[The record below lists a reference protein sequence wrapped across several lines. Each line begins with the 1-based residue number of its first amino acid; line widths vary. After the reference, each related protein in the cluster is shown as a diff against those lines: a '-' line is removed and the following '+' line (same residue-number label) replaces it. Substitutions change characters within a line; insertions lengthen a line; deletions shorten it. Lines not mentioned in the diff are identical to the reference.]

1 MTQTSDAIRIEG
13 ARKVWPAQIGGQPAR
28 ETVTD
33 VSFTVG
39 SGEIHGLLG
48 PNGAGKTTTLK
59 MLLGLFTATD
69 GTFEVLGRDSRKPQ
83 GRVDVGFL
91 SEQPYFNPQL
101 TAYQALALYG
111 RLVGVL
117 EKRLRPDADR
127 LLEEVGLE
135 GQGPTVLGRY
145 SRGMLQRLGI
155 AQAMLGSP
163 KVLVFDE
170 PAGGLDP
177 VGQRDVRELMLKR
190 RDEGATVLLSSH
202 QLSEV
207 EAVCSRVTI
216 LHKGRVAAQGRIEDL
231 LRVKGRTSVRV
242 RGLADGL
249 PADVAALTDD
259 VAVSSTGQW
268 VFSVPEASARRVVD
282 ALDDAGATLESLQP
296 KRDSL
301 EDYFARLLAEGGDT
315 R

>member
-1 MTQTSDAIRIEG
+1 MTQTSDAILIDG
-13 ARKVWPAQIGGQPAR
+13 ARKVWPAQIGLPAR

-33 VSFTVG
+33 VSFAVG
-39 SGEIHGLLG
+39 AGEIHGLLG

-59 MLLGLFTATD
+59 MLLGLFTSTA
-69 GTFEVLGRDSRKPQ
+69 GTFQVLGRDSRKPD
-83 GRVDVGFL
+83 GRADVGFL

-111 RLVGVL
+111 RLVGVP
-117 EKRLRPDADR
+117 EKQLRPDADR

-216 LHKGRVAAQGRIEDL
+216 LHRGRVAAKGRIEDL

-249 PADVAALTDD
+249 PAEVASLTDD

-268 VFSVPEASARRVVD
+268 VFSIPEDSARRVVD

-301 EDYFARLLAEGGDT
+301 EDYFARLLAEGGDVE
-315 R
+315 

>member
-1 MTQTSDAIRIEG
+1 MTQTSEAIRVDG
-13 ARKVWPAQIGGQPAR
+13 ARKVWPAQIGRPAR

-33 VSFTVG
+33 VSFSVG
-39 SGEIHGLLG
+39 AGEIHGLLG

-59 MLLGLFTATD
+59 MLLGLFTATS
-69 GTFEVLGRDSRKPQ
+69 GTFQVLGRDSRKPE
-83 GRVDVGFL
+83 GRGDVGFL

-111 RLVGVL
+111 RLVGVPERELRL
-117 EKRLRPDADR
+117 EADR
-127 LLEEVGLE
+127 LLAEVGLE
-135 GQGPTVLGRY
+135 GEGPTVLGRY

-155 AQAMLGSP
+155 AQAMLASP
-163 KVLVFDE
+163 EVLVLDE

-216 LHKGRVAAQGRIEDL
+216 LHRGRVAAKGRIEDL

-242 RGLADGL
+242 RGLSDGL
-249 PADVAALTDD
+249 PAEVAAITDD
-259 VAVSSTGQW
+259 VAVMSSGQW
-268 VFSVPEASARRVVD
+268 VFSIPEDSARRVVD

-301 EDYFARLLAEGGDT
+301 EDYFARLLARDGET